1 MCHRAPKLYSWTGIS
16 HYMVFLFNNKIFI
29 AHSKNSRVYLWQ
41 INYKTVF
48 TLSLFEHNLGISLKL
63 QCKLILNVHS
73 EQLKEYPTRPAAAWL
88 NRLIM
93 CEIKWNRKNENKGS
107 KRQKPAQYFT
117 LTTHTPSSPPTPL
130 RAASL
135 QAFSVQGWWNVMLV
149 LQKQDLDLR
158 VKSFTAKW
166 ELRQNKQA
174 APPPRHTHTQQQEFF
189 KMWGVHYISEFHCCH
204 IFMMVGQCC
213 SLLPTE

>member
-107 KRQKPAQYFT
+107 KRQKRTSSVFYTYHPHPLLSPHSPSCRFPAGFFSTGLMKCYVSVT
-117 LTTHTPSSPPTPL
+117 EAGPRPS
-130 RAASL
+130 
-135 QAFSVQGWWNVMLV
+135 
-149 LQKQDLDLR
+149 
-158 VKSFTAKW
+158 
-166 ELRQNKQA
+166 
-174 APPPRHTHTQQQEFF
+174 
-189 KMWGVHYISEFHCCH
+189 C
-204 IFMMVGQCC
+204 
-213 SLLPTE
+213 